1 MTQKFPYTEADIER
15 IARETG
21 RKREDVYGTL
31 MLTYHLSNGMFRE
44 DSKPALSSD
53 QKESDIA
60 RRIE

>member
-31 MLTYHLSNGMFRE
+31 MLTYHLSNGMFQK
-44 DSKPALSSD
+44 DSKPALTSH
-53 QKESDIA
+53 QKESDIVK
-60 RRIE
+60 EL